1 MRWWEGG
8 RYEDAYSFGLES
20 FYGLDMS
27 INIVCHGLELVQ
39 QFLGVIYDPLVFQNR
54 TIVGEVNRRGLRGEL
69 SVNTLSIGVAL
80 AESLK
85 SSNGLWKKK
94 EA

>member
-27 INIVCHGLELVQ
+27 IDIVCHGLELIQ
-39 QFLGVIYDPLVFQNR
+39 QFLSVIYDPLVFQN
-54 TIVGEVNRRGLRGEL
+54 
-69 SVNTLSIGVAL
+69 
-80 AESLK
+80 
-85 SSNGLWKKK
+85 
-94 EA
+94 